1 MVTLSPYWS
10 FKLLKNASLWI
21 RGTVY
26 AICIFLGEFIS
37 GRFLMN
43 RNICPWNYASSK
55 WNIQKVIRLDYFPN
69 WFLAGLLFVSC
80 QKEMK
85 ISRSDHSVT
94 KELHDFSPVYIDKDK
109 NGEVNFN
116 QANRIG
122 NTHWILTVDRELTLD
137 DITPALQEL
146 TYRKFQKES
155 NHEDT
160 KEIYFVYSDTLNKQ
174 NAFVKLPFKEI
185 FAERSPEIE
194 PELTVKYIFDK
205 VTNLD
210 DFKQKYFS
218 NSENKKAK

>member
-1 MVTLSPYWS
+1 M
-10 FKLLKNASLWI
+10 KNSLF
-21 RGTVY
+21 V
-26 AICIFLGEFIS
+26 S
-37 GRFLMN
+37 
-43 RNICPWNYASSK
+43 
-55 WNIQKVIRLDYFPN
+55 V
-69 WFLAGLLFVSC
+69 LAGFLFVSC

-160 KEIYFVYSDTLNKQ
+160 KEIYFVYSDTLNEQ

-185 FAERSPEIE
+185 FAENSPEIE
-194 PELTVKYIFDK
+194 PGLTVKYIFDK

-210 DFKQKYFS
+210 DFKQKYEQTRAIQEPYQWISVDFS
-218 NSENKKAK
+218 KEMSVEEFVNILIEFDKMNISDKVHENVFIY

>member
-1 MVTLSPYWS
+1 M
-10 FKLLKNASLWI
+10 KNSLF
-21 RGTVY
+21 V
-26 AICIFLGEFIS
+26 S
-37 GRFLMN
+37 
-43 RNICPWNYASSK
+43 
-55 WNIQKVIRLDYFPN
+55 V
-69 WFLAGLLFVSC
+69 LAGLLFVSC

-185 FAERSPEIE
+185 FAEKSPEIE
-194 PELTVKYIFDK
+194 PGLTVKYIFDK
-205 VTNLD
+205 VYSLE
-210 DFKQKYFS
+210 DFKQKYEQTRAIQEPYQWISVDFS
-218 NSENKKAK
+218 KEMSVEEFVNILIEFDKMNISDKVHENVFIY

>member
-1 MVTLSPYWS
+1 M
-10 FKLLKNASLWI
+10 KNSLF
-21 RGTVY
+21 V
-26 AICIFLGEFIS
+26 S
-37 GRFLMN
+37 
-43 RNICPWNYASSK
+43 
-55 WNIQKVIRLDYFPN
+55 V
-69 WFLAGLLFVSC
+69 LAGLLFVSC

-185 FAERSPEIE
+185 FAEKSPEIE
-194 PELTVKYIFDK
+194 PGLTVKYIFDK
-205 VTNLD
+205 VYSLE
-210 DFKQKYFS
+210 DFKQKYEQTRAIQEPYQWISVDFS
-218 NSENKKAK
+218 KEMSVEEFVNILIEFDKMNISDKVQENTYIY

>member
-1 MVTLSPYWS
+1 M
-10 FKLLKNASLWI
+10 KNSLF
-21 RGTVY
+21 V
-26 AICIFLGEFIS
+26 S
-37 GRFLMN
+37 
-43 RNICPWNYASSK
+43 
-55 WNIQKVIRLDYFPN
+55 V
-69 WFLAGLLFVSC
+69 LAGFLFVSC

-185 FAERSPEIE
+185 FAEKSPEIE
-194 PELTVKYIFDK
+194 PGLTVKYIFDK
-205 VTNLD
+205 VYSLE
-210 DFKQKYFS
+210 DFKQKYEQTRAIQEPYQWISVDFS
-218 NSENKKAK
+218 KEMSVEEFVNILIEFDKMNISDKVQENAYIY

>member
-1 MVTLSPYWS
+1 M
-10 FKLLKNASLWI
+10 KNSLF
-21 RGTVY
+21 V
-26 AICIFLGEFIS
+26 S
-37 GRFLMN
+37 
-43 RNICPWNYASSK
+43 
-55 WNIQKVIRLDYFPN
+55 V
-69 WFLAGLLFVSC
+69 LAGFLFVSC

-185 FAERSPEIE
+185 FAEKSPEIE
-194 PELTVKYIFDK
+194 PGLTVKYIFDK
-205 VTNLD
+205 VYSLE
-210 DFKQKYFS
+210 DFKQKYEQTRAIQEPYQWISVDFS
-218 NSENKKAK
+218 KEMSVEEFVNILIEFDKMNISDKVQENTYIY

>member
-1 MVTLSPYWS
+1 M
-10 FKLLKNASLWI
+10 KNSLF
-21 RGTVY
+21 V
-26 AICIFLGEFIS
+26 S
-37 GRFLMN
+37 
-43 RNICPWNYASSK
+43 
-55 WNIQKVIRLDYFPN
+55 V
-69 WFLAGLLFVSC
+69 LAGFLFVSC

-185 FAERSPEIE
+185 FAEISPEIE
-194 PELTVKYIFDK
+194 PGLTVKYIFDK

-210 DFKQKYFS
+210 DFKQKYEQTRAIQEPYQLISVDFS
-218 NSENKKAK
+218 KEMSVEEFVNILIEFDKMNISDKVHENVFIY

>member
-1 MVTLSPYWS
+1 M
-10 FKLLKNASLWI
+10 KNSLF
-21 RGTVY
+21 V
-26 AICIFLGEFIS
+26 S
-37 GRFLMN
+37 
-43 RNICPWNYASSK
+43 
-55 WNIQKVIRLDYFPN
+55 V
-69 WFLAGLLFVSC
+69 LAGFLFVSC

-185 FAERSPEIE
+185 FAEKSPEIE
-194 PELTVKYIFDK
+194 PGLTVKYIFDK
-205 VTNLD
+205 VYSLE
-210 DFKQKYFS
+210 DFKQKYEQTRAIQEPYQWIRVDFS
-218 NSENKKAK
+218 KEMSVEEFVNILIEFDKMNISDKVHENVFIY

>member
-1 MVTLSPYWS
+1 M
-10 FKLLKNASLWI
+10 KNSLF
-21 RGTVY
+21 V
-26 AICIFLGEFIS
+26 S
-37 GRFLMN
+37 
-43 RNICPWNYASSK
+43 
-55 WNIQKVIRLDYFPN
+55 V
-69 WFLAGLLFVSC
+69 LAGLLFVSC

-185 FAERSPEIE
+185 FAEKSPEIE

-205 VTNLD
+205 VYSLD
-210 DFKQKYFS
+210 DFKQKYEQTRAIQEPYQWISVDFS
-218 NSENKKAK
+218 KEMSVEEFVNILIEFDKMNISDKVQENTYIY

>member
-1 MVTLSPYWS
+1 M
-10 FKLLKNASLWI
+10 KNSLF
-21 RGTVY
+21 V
-26 AICIFLGEFIS
+26 S
-37 GRFLMN
+37 
-43 RNICPWNYASSK
+43 
-55 WNIQKVIRLDYFPN
+55 V
-69 WFLAGLLFVSC
+69 LAGFLFVSC

-185 FAERSPEIE
+185 FAEKSPEIE
-194 PELTVKYIFDK
+194 PGLTVKYIFDK
-205 VTNLD
+205 VYSLE
-210 DFKQKYFS
+210 DFKQKYEQTRAIQEPYQWISVDFS
-218 NSENKKAK
+218 KEMSVEEFVNILIEFDKMNISDKVHENVFIY

>member
-1 MVTLSPYWS
+1 M
-10 FKLLKNASLWI
+10 KNSLF
-21 RGTVY
+21 V
-26 AICIFLGEFIS
+26 S
-37 GRFLMN
+37 
-43 RNICPWNYASSK
+43 
-55 WNIQKVIRLDYFPN
+55 V
-69 WFLAGLLFVSC
+69 LAGFLFVSC

-210 DFKQKYFS
+210 DFKQKYEQTRAIQEPYQWIDIDFS
-218 NSENKKAK
+218 KEMSVEEFVNILIEFDKMNISDKVHENVFIY

>member
-1 MVTLSPYWS
+1 M
-10 FKLLKNASLWI
+10 KNSLF
-21 RGTVY
+21 V
-26 AICIFLGEFIS
+26 S
-37 GRFLMN
+37 
-43 RNICPWNYASSK
+43 
-55 WNIQKVIRLDYFPN
+55 V
-69 WFLAGLLFVSC
+69 LAGFLFVSC

-174 NAFVKLPFKEI
+174 NAFVKLPFKQI

-210 DFKQKYFS
+210 DFKQKYEQTRAIQEPYQWISVDFS
-218 NSENKKAK
+218 KEMSVEEFVNILIEFDKMNISDKVQENTYIY

>member
-1 MVTLSPYWS
+1 M
-10 FKLLKNASLWI
+10 KNSLF
-21 RGTVY
+21 V
-26 AICIFLGEFIS
+26 S
-37 GRFLMN
+37 
-43 RNICPWNYASSK
+43 
-55 WNIQKVIRLDYFPN
+55 V
-69 WFLAGLLFVSC
+69 LAGFLFVSC

-185 FAERSPEIE
+185 FAEKSPEIE

-210 DFKQKYFS
+210 DFKQKYEQTRAIQEPYQWISVDFS
-218 NSENKKAK
+218 KEMSVEEFVNILIEFDKINISDKVQENAYIY

>member
-1 MVTLSPYWS
+1 M
-10 FKLLKNASLWI
+10 KNSLF
-21 RGTVY
+21 V
-26 AICIFLGEFIS
+26 S
-37 GRFLMN
+37 
-43 RNICPWNYASSK
+43 
-55 WNIQKVIRLDYFPN
+55 V
-69 WFLAGLLFVSC
+69 LAGFLFVSC

-185 FAERSPEIE
+185 FAEKSPEIE

-210 DFKQKYFS
+210 DFKQKYEQTRAIQEPYQWISVDFS
-218 NSENKKAK
+218 KEMSVEEFVNILIEFDKMNISDKVQENTYIY